1 MRKIYI
7 YSCIYFYFCYNCLV
21 RLERTEEKMQFKN
34 LRIDNNQN
42 VMIFFN
48 NEFKFNGKYNYE
60 LVKEFGDN
68 VVSKVS
74 ASNDFLILNLA

>member
-1 MRKIYI
+1 
-7 YSCIYFYFCYNCLV
+7 
-21 RLERTEEKMQFKN
+21 MQFKN

-48 NEFKFNGKYNYE
+48 NEFKFNGKYNYD

-68 VVSKVS
+68 VVSKIS
-74 ASNDFLILNLA
+74 ASNDFLILNLN